1 MMKVKLFGGKNSN
14 DEKKLDRIYS
24 QSLKRLSGKYKTQ
37 MKTVKNTNDENLVFG
52 EQQSSMTTKIFFHF
66 FS

>member
-24 QSLKRLSGKYKTQ
+24 KNLERNSGKYKKKTQ
-37 MKTVKNTNDENLVFG
+37 MME
-52 EQQSSMTTKIFFHF
+52 I
-66 FS
+66 